1 MELNKNLLV
10 ILRLVVVLILT
21 INASNFEIYPSIDK
35 YLNRNAYTQIFSL
48 FALCLTFVITVERP
62 VELNDFANAVAATC
76 IFILIARPIDGR
88 YIPKRHM
95 RRGYIDDILNHG
107 WLERQ
112 RVGHK

>member
-1 MELNKNLLV
+1 MDLNKNFLV

-21 INASNFEIYPSIDK
+21 INASNFEMYPSIDK
-35 YLNRNAYTQIFSL
+35 YLNRNAYTQILSL
-48 FALCLTFVITVERP
+48 FALCLTFVITSERP
-62 VELNDFANAVAATC
+62 FELNDLGNAIVATC

-88 YIPKRHM
+88 YIPKHHM

-112 RVGHK
+112 RTGHT